1 MIEVLFLWHV
11 NLIKK
16 KMLLS
21 VTKHVIQDI
30 MVLDQ
35 FAGVNVLQVQNS
47 VEECVYFQEAVPII

>member
-30 MVLDQ
+30 MVSDQ
-35 FAGVNVLQVQNS
+35 FAGVNVLKVHNS
-47 VEECVYFQEAVPII
+47 VEECVSIQVAAQII